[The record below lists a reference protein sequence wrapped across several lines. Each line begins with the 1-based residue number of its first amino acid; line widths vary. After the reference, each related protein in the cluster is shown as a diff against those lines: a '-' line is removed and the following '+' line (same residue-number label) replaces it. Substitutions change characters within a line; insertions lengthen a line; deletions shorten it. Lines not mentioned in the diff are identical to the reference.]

1 MRKLLEKK
9 KVARILE
16 VAKKVPS
23 NSVESPRDGGR
34 GDYSI
39 KLCLESLSPE
49 VQSLTLMYTIFDKR
63 YVPLSSIFH

>member
-1 MRKLLEKK
+1 MQKLLEKK

-23 NSVESPRDGGR
+23 NSVESPRDGGK

-39 KLCLESLSPE
+39 KALFGESPLRGPISYP
-49 VQSLTLMYTIFDKR
+49 
-63 YVPLSSIFH
+63 YVYHF